1 MPRKKK
7 FKNTKT
13 YKFLAKSWNIIKKIC
28 LISIC
33 VWLLFLWVYPQ
44 LGNIKNTDV
53 LVVYG
58 NQKTYTEWSILSLKS
73 RLDIAA
79 NYYQNDYSDYV
90 ILIAFQDYE
99 QQKMKEYIASK
110 WVWEGDIIVLDS
122 AKNITDSISEIKKV
136 TSIKWWNSIHFISPY
151 YETYF
156 IKKQLQGIPR
166 TEVSFSNSQ
175 RFYSFDNI
183 LSIFSTIKDIL
194 IHI

>member
-1 MPRKKK
+1 
-7 FKNTKT
+7 
-13 YKFLAKSWNIIKKIC
+13 
-28 LISIC
+28 
-33 VWLLFLWVYPQ
+33 
-44 LGNIKNTDV
+44 
-53 LVVYG
+53 
-58 NQKTYTEWSILSLKS
+58 
-73 RLDIAA
+73 
-79 NYYQNDYSDYV
+79 
-90 ILIAFQDYE
+90 
-99 QQKMKEYIASK
+99 MKEYIASK

-156 IKKQLQGIPR
+156 IKKQLQSIPR